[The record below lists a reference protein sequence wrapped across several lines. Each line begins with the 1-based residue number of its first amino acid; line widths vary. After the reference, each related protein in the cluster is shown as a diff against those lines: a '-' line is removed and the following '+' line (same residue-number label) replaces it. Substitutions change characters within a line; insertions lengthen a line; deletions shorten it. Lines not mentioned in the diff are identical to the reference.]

1 VRLWDR
7 VLSRADP
14 AHELLLSGAYY
25 VSTADPSGKGKEAAV
40 GQMVR
45 SAREAYAANGIVYAC
60 AVVRMSLFSEAAFSF
75 RSEVDKHLFTNQD
88 LDLLQ
93 HPWPN
98 ATEGELLARLEQ
110 DGGTTA
116 GNAYVRKAT
125 PEDGGGDLL
134 VQMRPDCVTIISE
147 EARDDKGR
155 VFRRPVGYSEDLRQG
170 GVEQDAQFYS
180 VDEVC
185 HYSPVP
191 DPAASWRGMS
201 WLTPVLREVGADQ
214 ALTTYKTAHL
224 ENGAMPGIAVK
235 YSQKLSDKT
244 VQTLAKRLSAKYSG
258 PENSGKTWVL
268 DEGADP
274 QVLGSTLEQLQFEA
288 VTKAGERRVAAAAQV
303 PLEVLGL
310 EVGDYQAAMRRFA
323 DTWARPSWRKACA
336 SLEHLI
342 PTSAD
347 IGPVRLWYDVAGV
360 AALRE
365 GELQRAQ
372 AFLVKSQGLA
382 STVTAG
388 YTRDSAVQAADACD
402 ISLLVPD
409 PNAPTPG
416 MAGRITESERF
427 GAPGQRAP
435 QAGKPENLPG
445 VGHPNLPDAL
455 PGGPEVMPAVP
466 GGPRGN
472 GVNGRR
478 KA

>member
-1 VRLWDR
+1 MTRLWDR
-7 VLSRADP
+7 VLARADP
-14 AHELLLSGAYY
+14 AHEDLLSGAYY
-25 VSTADPSGKGKEAAV
+25 VATTDPSGRGKEAAV
-40 GQMVR
+40 GQIVR
-45 SAREAYAANGIVYAC
+45 SAREAYASNGIVWAC
-60 AVVRMSLFSEAAFSF
+60 AVVRMSLLSEAEFCF
-75 RSEVDKHLFTNQD
+75 RSAVDKHLFTNQD

-116 GNAYVRKAT
+116 GNAYFRRAT
-125 PEDGGGDLL
+125 PADGGDDLL
-134 VQMRPDCVTIISE
+134 VQMRPDCVTIISQE
-147 EARDDKGR
+147 SRDNRGR
-155 VFRRPVGYSEDLRQG
+155 IFRRPIAYQEDLRQA
-170 GVEQDAQFYS
+170 GVDQDAQIYT
-180 VDEVC
+180 VDEVA

-201 WLTPVLREVGADQ
+201 WLTPVLREVGADL
-214 ALTTYKTAHL
+214 ALTRYKTAHL
-224 ENGAMPGIAVK
+224 QNGAMPGIAVK

-244 VQTLAKRLSAKYSG
+244 VQTLARRLSAKYGG
-258 PENSGKTWVL
+258 PDNAGTTWVL

-274 QVLGSTLEQLQFEA
+274 QVIGSTLEQLQFDA

-310 EVGDYQAAMRRFA
+310 EGGDYQAAMRRMA
-323 DTWARPSWRKACA
+323 DTWARPAWRMACA

-347 IGPVRLWYDVAGV
+347 IGPVKLWYDVAGV

-382 STVTAG
+382 SAVTAG
-388 YTRDSAVQAADACD
+388 YTRESAVQAADACD
-402 ISLLVPD
+402 ISLLVKD
-409 PNAPTPG
+409 PRALPPG
-416 MAGRITESERF
+416 
-427 GAPGQRAP
+427 GQRPP
-435 QAGKPENLPG
+435 QAGKPQDLPG
-445 VGHPNLPDAL
+445 VGHPNLPNAM
-455 PGGPEVMPAVP
+455 PEGFQPVPAVP